1 MNWLGN
7 LSMRNKLLLLVLPP
21 LFMMMFLA
29 VTNLVSTYQRY
40 SEAHHIELLTD
51 LTVASAPVVGA
62 LQRERGLSAL
72 TMASGF
78 SQNNVDNLQRQRDE
92 LDQFIN
98 QFLTK
103 TQNIAAE
110 ITLSKKIQQKI
121 ETVQNNK
128 LDEWRDK
135 IDSRQMDRQQM
146 VNLYT
151 QAISTLLSVV
161 DDVIAESSNSQITRE
176 LSTYSLMANTA
187 EAAGKE
193 RASVAAYLASGQANT
208 KELAKLQSL
217 SGQQHALLD
226 NAFYAANKSL
236 KPLIEE
242 LINSS
247 QLAKVKATREQL
259 LESDVFSQMS
269 GMEWFQISTQYINR
283 IGKTNQAVLNAIS
296 ESSAATASK
305 ALNQLWLLIIL
316 ISAFILAIVVLT
328 FFILKGIYS
337 QVRELLEG
345 IDFVMRNKDLR
356 RKVSSKT
363 TDELG
368 NIGSAFNQL
377 LEKFNASLNKIDQ
390 MSVQLAT
397 ATEETSSTALQNS
410 EQITRQQKQTEQVA
424 TATEEMSATASEI
437 SENIQRVAD
446 AADNSISSKNKGEAA
461 VRESIN
467 SVRSLASA
475 IGNVGE
481 VISQLQER
489 SVNINRVID
498 VIQNVAD
505 QTNLLALNAAI
516 EAARAGEHGRGFSVV
531 ADEVRKLASQTH
543 NSTNEISEM
552 LTGFQ
557 QLSDAAYKDVNE
569 SKSIATATEEQAR
582 ELEQAFA
589 VISEDI
595 NSISEMS
602 TQIATAS
609 EEQVAVAKDIANN
622 MESVN
627 EASLLILTGSQE
639 IRSVTEEQAKSAREL
654 QDLAMEF
661 KTA

>member
-29 VTNLVSTYQRY
+29 VTNLISTYQRY
-40 SEAHHIELLTD
+40 SEARHIELLTD

-72 TMASGF
+72 TIASGF

-92 LDQFIN
+92 LDQFIT

-103 TQNIAAE
+103 AQNIAAE
-110 ITLSKKIQQKI
+110 IPLSKKIQQKI
-121 ETVQNNK
+121 EAVQNNK
-128 LDEWRDK
+128 LDEWRGK
-135 IDSRQMDRQQM
+135 IDSRQMHRQQM
-146 VNLYT
+146 ANLYT

-226 NAFYAANKSL
+226 NAFYAASKSL

-242 LINSS
+242 LVNSS
-247 QLAKVKATREQL
+247 QLAKVTATREQL
-259 LESDVFSQMS
+259 LESDVFSQLG
-269 GMEWFQISTQYINR
+269 GMEWFQIGTQYISR
-283 IGKTNQAVLNAIS
+283 INTANQAVLEVVS
-296 ESSAATASK
+296 ESSIATASE
-305 ALNQLWLLIIL
+305 ALSQLWLLIIL

-345 IDFVMRNKDLR
+345 IDFVMKNKDLR

-397 ATEETSSTALQNS
+397 ATEETSSTASQNS

-446 AADNSISSKNKGEAA
+446 SADNSINSKNKGEAA

-569 SKSIATATEEQAR
+569 SQSIATATEEQAR

-639 IRSVTEEQAKSAREL
+639 IKSVTEEQAKSAREL